1 VFDPDLDRHVS
12 NEVVAELIAR
22 ISGKKMALTI
32 TRRIPL
38 LGGAVG
44 AGVDGWS
51 TYRVGQFADKS
62 QIRRIR
68 RPIEP

>member
-1 VFDPDLDRHVS
+1 
-12 NEVVAELIAR
+12 
-22 ISGKKMALTI
+22 MALSV

-51 TYRVGQFADKS
+51 TYRIGQYAEKS
-62 QIRRIR
+62 LVRRIR
-68 RPIEP
+68 PRLEP

>member
-1 VFDPDLDRHVS
+1 MGLMV
-12 NEVVAELIAR
+12 
-22 ISGKKMALTI
+22 

-51 TYRVGQFADKS
+51 TYRIGQYADKS
-62 QIRRIR
+62 LVRRIR